1 METSLTN
8 FDIYSSSRSVFLFHE
23 YFWLYRCTGV
33 RPPHWSGG
41 SRWTWRSSQCNQV
54 TNPRAWW
61 FESSNIIGNIKISL
75 SLKGPNILLI
85 ISTQWADQTIFRLH
99 TQYRGRRRRM
109 RSKWFPGPH
118 WIRTNRSTVW
128 QSQSFRCFSFT
139 SLADLFH
146 SRYIFSSFGI
156 IFSNHVDKILNLK
169 PRMDIS

>member
-23 YFWLYRCTGV
+23 YFWLYRCTASWLEWRLKV
-33 RPPHWSGG
+33 NLKELSVQSG
-41 SRWTWRSSQCNQV
+41 NK
-54 TNPRAWW
+54 P
-61 FESSNIIGNIKISL
+61 ESVVIRVLQHHRQYQNIPL
-75 SLKGPNILLI
+75 SERTKYITYHIN
-85 ISTQWADQTIFRLH
+85 QWADQTIFRLH

-118 WIRTNRSTVW
+118 WIRTNISTVW

-139 SLADLFH
+139 SLADFFH